1 MAPSEMNRR
10 DFQKLAA
17 AAMGGV
23 LAGATVGCGDKGEKP
38 EAKKPVEEAPKE
50 VAAVAEKHV
59 CRGLNSCKGQGKDG
73 KNACAGQGTCATAK
87 AHSCHGEN
95 ECKGQGACGDTPG
108 FNECKGKGGCGV
120 PIKSKSMWNHV
131 REKFEERMKEAGK
144 TVGTAPPA
152 AEKKETGDAPADE
165 KKEDEKKE

>member
-23 LAGATVGCGDKGEKP
+23 LAGTAVGCGDKPAPK
-38 EAKKPVEEAPKE
+38 APVEEKPKE
-50 VAAVAEKHV
+50 VAVVAELHV

-87 AHSCHGEN
+87 AHDCGGMN
-95 ECKGQGACGDTPG
+95 ECKGQGACGEKPG
-108 FNECKGKGGCGV
+108 DNDCKGMGGCHV
-120 PIKSKSMWNHV
+120 PVVSKVMWKQA
-131 REKFEERMKEAGK
+131 REHFAEKMKKAGK
-144 TVGTAPPA
+144 TIGEAPV
-152 AEKKETGDAPADE
+152 AEKPKEDAPKDE
-165 KKEDEKKE
+165 KKE

>member
-1 MAPSEMNRR
+1 MVSSEMNRR

-23 LAGATVGCGDKGEKP
+23 LAGATTGCGDKSEP
-38 EAKKPVEEAPKE
+38 KKPVDEKPKE
-50 VAAVAEKHV
+50 VAVIVEKHI

-87 AHSCHGEN
+87 AHDCGTQN

-108 FNECKGKGGCGV
+108 DNACKGMGGCHV
-120 PIKSKSMWNHV
+120 PVTNKTMWKNA
-131 REKFEERMKEAGK
+131 REHFEEKMKKAGK
-144 TVGTAPPA
+144 TVGEAPAA
-152 AEKKETGDAPADE
+152 AEKKAGDEAPTDD
-165 KKEDEKKE
+165 KKE